1 MLLHQTCSYLIQGND
16 GRSPHLWK
24 PAHLWLIPIPVFL
37 FDNIPHRQRNK
48 NLSWTHAPCGH
59 ERGMHVVE
67 GEHKACHILPLM
79 KMLCNCNKVRY
90 SYCKLCILHM
100 VINRPSD
107 RELCRLDWNNRSI
120 VSPAKLK
127 VLRNS
132 GVTENRRRLAP
143 QLSLLQIDF
152 LKTVANK
159 ATLEWM
165 LQLHQQIDPQ
175 LLGTMHKPIL
185 VL

>member
-1 MLLHQTCSYLIQGND
+1 
-16 GRSPHLWK
+16 
-24 PAHLWLIPIPVFL
+24 
-37 FDNIPHRQRNK
+37 
-48 NLSWTHAPCGH
+48 
-59 ERGMHVVE
+59 
-67 GEHKACHILPLM
+67 
-79 KMLCNCNKVRY
+79 
-90 SYCKLCILHM
+90 
-100 VINRPSD
+100 
-107 RELCRLDWNNRSI
+107 
-120 VSPAKLK
+120 
-127 VLRNS
+127 
-132 GVTENRRRLAP
+132 LAP